1 MLATSLQSHAQD
13 ILSISNEMYR
23 HAKQGDWMTFTA
35 LEVKR
40 QEIIDTLFAH
50 PRIDISLEDLAQT
63 LRQVLV
69 IDNKSMALGEREK
82 QRLGREM
89 AGQKQHRQAAQVY
102 QLVSMN

>member
-1 MLATSLQSHAQD
+1 MLANYLQSHAQD
-13 ILSISNEMYR
+13 ILSVSEEMYR
-23 HAKQGDWMTFTA
+23 HAKQGDWMTFSA
-35 LEVKR
+35 LEARR
-40 QEIIDTLFAH
+40 QKIIDTLFAH
-50 PRIDISLEDLAQT
+50 PHIDTGLEDLALT
-63 LRQVLV
+63 LRQVLA